1 MPDTEIKLDR
11 ADNGQGNG
19 NNNDGCQ
26 PGRTGREQ
34 AKRKMKERF
43 HSFVVPQI
51 RKFGKIA
58 SRQGSEAPTPVSTR
72 ERVPRTVFLYVIM
85 SFITY

>member
-34 AKRKMKERF
+34 AK
-43 HSFVVPQI
+43 H
-51 RKFGKIA
+51 
-58 SRQGSEAPTPVSTR
+58 
-72 ERVPRTVFLYVIM
+72 
-85 SFITY
+85 